1 MFLSAGFGCSNR
13 RRMTDL
19 TVDSEFFHQVHK
31 PLHRPSRFDPY
42 AHRTWKRG
50 IKLPHAV
57 AFVRESLVHNFSRR
71 GVQHR
76 QRLLASMQ
84 VTSYNPHLGLLRSE
98 HCWGEHR
105 TVYSDRREA
114 GAVMASIRPFR
125 SGCGGPILGPCR
137 RSSTRLVL
145 SQAGAALCQLGTI
158 FDFKTLE
165 LVAAHTGT
173 KAGLSDSILVTQPG
187 VSFWGRQEFHANSK
201 KIRHPLC

>member
-1 MFLSAGFGCSNR
+1 
-13 RRMTDL
+13 
-19 TVDSEFFHQVHK
+19 
-31 PLHRPSRFDPY
+31 
-42 AHRTWKRG
+42 
-50 IKLPHAV
+50 
-57 AFVRESLVHNFSRR
+57 
-71 GVQHR
+71 
-76 QRLLASMQ
+76 MQ
-84 VTSYNPHLGLLRSE
+84 VTSYDPHLGLLRSE

-187 VSFWGRQEFHANSK
+187 VGLWGRQEFHANSK
-201 KIRHPLC
+201 KIRHPLCQPHQGICGDYYGGSALRVAAADFAFFTDGSPPRQLSIWNGPA

>member
-1 MFLSAGFGCSNR
+1 MLR
-13 RRMTDL
+13 RPIEITAL
-19 TVDSEFFHQVHK
+19 
-31 PLHRPSRFDPY
+31 
-42 AHRTWKRG
+42 
-50 IKLPHAV
+50 
-57 AFVRESLVHNFSRR
+57 
-71 GVQHR
+71 
-76 QRLLASMQ
+76 
-84 VTSYNPHLGLLRSE
+84 
-98 HCWGEHR
+98 
-105 TVYSDRREA
+105 
-114 GAVMASIRPFR
+114 IRPFR

-187 VSFWGRQEFHANSK
+187 VSFWGGQEFHANSK